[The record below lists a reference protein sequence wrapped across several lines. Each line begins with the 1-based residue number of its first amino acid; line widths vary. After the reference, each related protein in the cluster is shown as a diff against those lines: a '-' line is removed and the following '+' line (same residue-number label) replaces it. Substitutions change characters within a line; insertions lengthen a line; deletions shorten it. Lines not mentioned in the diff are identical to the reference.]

1 MDFQFSELRYSYIY
15 LGFRRFID
23 RRFLL
28 WKLTT
33 SLKPFKS
40 RDSENR
46 RQPWLLSVLWKHG
59 QWSKFYWPLL
69 EGKIGNLCPFYS
81 SIKPSTKLGSKYDLP
96 WFLISARLDTYM
108 NFQGLH
114 NKMLI
119 LVDKEA
125 FRDTC
130 KMKFRAVFIFV
141 SILRKKG
148 SHKKIFTSNYS
159 VLLHLSLITNIQ
171 T

>member
-1 MDFQFSELRYSYIY
+1 
-15 LGFRRFID
+15 
-23 RRFLL
+23 
-28 WKLTT
+28 
-33 SLKPFKS
+33 
-40 RDSENR
+40 
-46 RQPWLLSVLWKHG
+46 
-59 QWSKFYWPLL
+59 
-69 EGKIGNLCPFYS
+69 
-81 SIKPSTKLGSKYDLP
+81 
-96 WFLISARLDTYM
+96 M

-148 SHKKIFTSNYS
+148 SHKKIFTSNYL